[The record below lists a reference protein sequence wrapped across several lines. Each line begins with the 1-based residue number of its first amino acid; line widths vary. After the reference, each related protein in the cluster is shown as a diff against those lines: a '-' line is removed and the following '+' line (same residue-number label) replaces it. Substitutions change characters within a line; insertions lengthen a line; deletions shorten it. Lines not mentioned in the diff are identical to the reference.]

1 MQNDKIPESMGDTV
15 PQLIIDIGTGERHVI
30 QLRPRAGL
38 TAAEAQAFLD
48 GRIAEGKRIDPEN
61 CDVTRFC
68 VETVDSYGLFEVP
81 GEWSCVGN
89 ETFVRNPPDGEWVDL
104 GDLPDEARRAVWERI
119 DRAISRGRH
128 EESEPP
134 SA

>member
-89 ETFVRNPPDGEWVDL
+89 ETFVRNPPRWRVGGPRRPAGRSPPGRV
-104 GDLPDEARRAVWERI
+104 GAHRPRNFARA
-119 DRAISRGRH
+119 A
-128 EESEPP
+128 
-134 SA
+134 